1 MKFDTEAELKYAHR
15 FTDPWY
21 LAQDLAR
28 VARYTEEDPLP
39 IAARAAK
46 AALECKDDYQRSA
59 VRAWEIAA
67 LAQRGHAAQARAS
80 LDEALAAAS
89 TATPVSSRS
98 EALMLLLHAA
108 FWIGRDEALKVYEQM
123 KATCPAEEHWRC
135 KRNLRD
141 GERMISG
148 VTKPRQFYGEK

>member
-15 FTDPWY
+15 FTDPWF
-21 LAQDLAR
+21 LTQELAR
-28 VARYTEEDPLP
+28 VARHTEDDPLP
-39 IAARAAK
+39 IAAQAAK
-46 AALECKDDYQRSA
+46 AALECKDEYQRSS

-67 LAQRGHAAQARAS
+67 LAQRGHAAQARKS
-80 LDEALAAAS
+80 LDEALATARTAS
-89 TATPVSSRS
+89 PVSSRS

-108 FWIGRDEALKVYEQM
+108 FWIGREDALKVYEQM

-141 GERMISG
+141 GEKLISG
-148 VTKPRQFYGEK
+148 DQKPRRFFE